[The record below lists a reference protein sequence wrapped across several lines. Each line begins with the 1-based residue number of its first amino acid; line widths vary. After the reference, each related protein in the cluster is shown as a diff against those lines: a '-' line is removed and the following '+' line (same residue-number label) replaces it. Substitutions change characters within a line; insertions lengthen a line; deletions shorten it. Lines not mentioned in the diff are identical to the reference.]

1 MEENFEIVRREV
13 HETGKQESGIEEAR

>member
-13 HETGKQESGIEEAR
+13 HETGKQELGIEEAR